1 MKKTK
6 TKGLERR
13 QRLLL
18 TDPNGVFETINEDSH
33 TRGRK

>member
-1 MKKTK
+1 MKKLK

-18 TDPNGVFETINEDSH
+18 TDPNGVFKTVDEDPH